1 MERGRLVVDP
11 RKCTGCRLCEVACSA
26 AHERIFDPAVSRVK
40 VVKVEPIGLDYPSV
54 CRFCGKA
61 ACIEACPVGALY
73 RTQSSDVVL
82 LKSDICIMCG
92 ACVEACPFGAIV
104 LHPRTRLP
112 IVCDLC
118 SGNPACVARC
128 PTEAIKYVTLRE
140 AARTKATQSAEAAS
154 RSVLRSWGVKR

>member
-1 MERGRLVVDP
+1 LERGRIVVDP

-26 AHERIFDPAVSRVK
+26 AHERTYDPAVSRIK
-40 VVKVEPIGLDYPSV
+40 VVKVEPIGLDYPLV

-61 ACIEACPVGALY
+61 PCIEACPVGALY
-73 RTQSSDVVL
+73 RTQDSDVVQ
-82 LKSDICIMCG
+82 LKPDTCIMCG

-128 PTEAIKYVTLRE
+128 PTKAIRYITLTE
-140 AARTKATQSAEAAS
+140 AAKIKATQTAEAAS